1 MKKDLTELV
10 FILDRSGSMSGLEKD
25 TIGGF
30 NSMIEKQKEV
40 QGECILTTVLFDH
53 DFELLHDRMN
63 LKGVP
68 LLTSEDYYVRGSTAL
83 LDAVGQSIEKISNAQ
98 KRTLEDEK
106 PEKVIFVITT
116 DGMENAS
123 HNFSYS
129 KIKRM
134 ITAKREAGW
143 EFIFLGANLDAAK
156 MADDIGISRDRAANY
171 MSDSRGTKLNYKIMS
186 EAVCE
191 FRSNN
196 SISDSWKDEIEE
208 DFEKRKK

>member
-10 FILDRSGSMSGLEKD
+10 FILDRSDSMSGLEKD

-30 NSMIEKQKEV
+30 NSMIEKQKELP
-40 QGECILTTVLFDH
+40 GKCILTTVLFDH

-63 LKGVP
+63 LKGAP
-68 LLTSEDYYVRGSTAL
+68 FLTSEDYYVRGSTAL
-83 LDAVGQSIEKISNAQ
+83 LDAVGKAIEKIANAQ
-98 KRTLEDEK
+98 KRILDSEK
-106 PEKVIFVITT
+106 PEKTIFVITT

-123 HNFSYS
+123 HEFNYPR
-129 KIKRM
+129 IKRM

-156 MADDIGISRDRAANY
+156 MADNIGISRNRATNY
-171 MSDSRGTKLNYKIMS
+171 VSDSKGTKLNYKVMS
-186 EAVCE
+186 DAVCE
-191 FRSNN
+191 FRSAN

-208 DFEKRKK
+208 DYELRNK